1 MKDLFYGFIGGLTFE
16 STLPVKGGEASFEAF
31 IDRLY
36 LYPVL
41 GAFLGGL
48 IGIVGVGLSY
58 LPGFVGASLT
68 ILVYYSI
75 CGIIHTDG
83 LTDLADGLAA
93 GGSPE
98 ERTKAMKDEKTGAAG
113 LVGIMVVNLLLF
125 SVLVELFAT
134 GEPLRIFFVILVAEV
149 LSKETMLSL
158 LFLGEGAHEGL
169 GSTFMEKTGVRD
181 FLIGTGFTGL
191 ALAWLGEPLAFLAM
205 GLVVL
210 TVPLFI
216 WFGNR
221 VAGGTSGDV
230 IGAGGEFVR
239 PLALIGLVLLPRLEP
254 MLPFW

>member
-48 IGIVGVGLSY
+48 VGVVGVGLSY
-58 LPGFVGASLT
+58 LPGFVGASLAV
-68 ILVYYSI
+68 LVYYSL

-93 GGSPE
+93 GGASE
-98 ERTKAMKDEKTGAAG
+98 DRVAVMKDEKTGAAG
-113 LVGIMVVNLLLF
+113 LVAMMVVNLLLF
-125 SVLVELFAT
+125 SGLVELFAT
-134 GEPLRIFFVILVAEV
+134 GQLLRIFFVILVAEV

-158 LFLGEGAHEGL
+158 LFLGESAHEGL
-169 GSTFMEKTGVRD
+169 GSTFMERTGVRD
-181 FLIGTGFTGL
+181 FLLGTGFTGL
-191 ALAWLGEPLAFLAM
+191 ALAWLGEPSAFLAM

-210 TVPLFI
+210 VVPLFVR
-216 WFGNR
+216 FGR
-221 VAGGTSGDV
+221 VVAGGTSGDV

-239 PLALIGLVLLPRLEP
+239 PLAIIVLVLLPRLEP